1 MIKLFISDV
10 DGVLTD
16 GSMYYSENGDE
27 MKRFSTYDGMAFEML
42 RNKGIKTAIIT
53 SENTKI
59 VSNRS
64 KKMKID
70 FLYQGEKEEYLS
82 LIPPQSWKKKF
93 IGAYR
98 LNSEYKWDNI
108 IWPTD

>member
-27 MKRFSTYDGMAFEML
+27 MKRFSTYDGMAFEIL
-42 RNKGIKTAIIT
+42 RNYGVKTAIIT

-70 FLYQGEKEEYLS
+70 PR
-82 LIPPQSWKKKF
+82 ITKKIWASMIKAF
-93 IGAYR
+93 IDYEFR
-98 LNSEYKWDNI
+98 NFKK
-108 IWPTD
+108 